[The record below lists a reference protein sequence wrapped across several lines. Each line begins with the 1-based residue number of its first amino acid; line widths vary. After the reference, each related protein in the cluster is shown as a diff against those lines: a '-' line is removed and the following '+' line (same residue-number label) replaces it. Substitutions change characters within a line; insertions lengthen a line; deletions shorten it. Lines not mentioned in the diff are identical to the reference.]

1 MKWSSRCLL
10 RNPLG
15 RYGNARDEAPL
26 TSSMQTPRL
35 GTRGWLVLISL
46 PTAFLTVQ
54 TVGLI
59 WLGGSFGPFIDPD
72 AAYYFAAI
80 NFDAGNSI
88 RFLFHPG
95 VSLIVF
101 GGAVIGGAS
110 KLLYSGSFGA
120 NSLLHFDSLM
130 LIARFSVALFTSSCS
145 LIAGILVARASC
157 SVPLG
162 LALQAGL
169 FSSANA
175 ITFGARLMPEPFLVG
190 IASLLV
196 AVTFCAALKNFVS
209 MRLSILA
216 GVLAII
222 GVATKILF
230 LPFILLYPIAVGF
243 RTRPQVTYVTAMAV
257 SLIVALLPAW
267 KELQIFTTYIDSIA
281 HAKGAYGSGERG
293 FIDYGAAVAALSR
306 MVRDYW
312 IALLAAAVS
321 VLILTRPIGSVG
333 GSLIVRTVIAMTSV
347 LFASIAL
354 VSKQY
359 YAYYLVPAISI
370 VPFMLAVAVTYSR
383 LTRDRGP
390 RVHFSSLCIGVI
402 IVQLIAARV
411 LTAHQFYAESS
422 AIKGAEAAVEKPL
435 MALRSSCYVLPSY
448 SVGLF
453 EYPIVF
459 GFIYANRN
467 DDQVTFYNKAIRLSF
482 DRVLL
487 NYDYFNKAVFIPGDM
502 RDVNSVIPADACIAV
517 VSSYPLFADQ
527 LPFKSPVDDICRV
540 GEIRVALIG
549 RSCSDLNLPRQVD

>member
-1 MKWSSRCLL
+1 M
-10 RNPLG
+10 
-15 RYGNARDEAPL
+15 
-26 TSSMQTPRL
+26 
-35 GTRGWLVLISL
+35 SL
-46 PTAFLTVQ
+46 PTVFLTVQ

-80 NFDAGNSI
+80 NLDAGISI

-145 LIAGILVARASC
+145 LIAGIMVARASS

-162 LALQAGL
+162 LILQAGL
-169 FSSANA
+169 FSSAHA
-175 ITFGARLMPEPFLVG
+175 VTFGARLMPEPFLVG

-196 AVTFCAALKNFVS
+196 AVTFCAALKSFAS
-209 MRLSILA
+209 MRLSIVA
-216 GVLAII
+216 GVLATV
-222 GVATKILF
+222 GLATKILF
-230 LPFILLYPIAVGF
+230 LPFILLYPVAAGF
-243 RTRPQVTYVTAMAV
+243 RARPQVTYLAAMTM
-257 SLIVALLPAW
+257 SLILALLPAW
-267 KELQIFTTYIDSIA
+267 KELQIFTGYIDSIA

-293 FIDYGAAVAALSR
+293 FIDYGAAFLALSR
-306 MVRDYW
+306 IGRDYW
-312 IALLAAAVS
+312 IDLLATAIS
-321 VLILTRPIGSVG
+321 LLILRRQVGSVE
-333 GSLIVRTVIAMTSV
+333 GSLIGRTVFAMALV
-347 LFASIAL
+347 IFASIAI

-370 VPFMLAVAVTYSR
+370 APFMLGVALTYSR
-383 LTRDRGP
+383 IAREMCSYVR
-390 RVHFSSLCIGVI
+390 FSSICIGVV
-402 IVQLIAARV
+402 IVQLVAGRV
-411 LTAHQFYAESS
+411 WTTYQFYSDAN
-422 AIKGAEAAVEKPL
+422 AQKGAEVIVEKPL
-435 MALRSSCYVLPSY
+435 MALRSTCYVLPSY

-453 EYPIVF
+453 EYPIIF
-459 GFIYANRN
+459 GFLYANRN
-467 DDQVTFYNKAIRLSF
+467 DDQVVFYNDAIRLSF

-502 RDVNSVIPADACIAV
+502 RDVNSVIPVDACVAV

-527 LPFKSPVDDICRV
+527 LPFKRPVDDICRV
-540 GEIRVALIG
+540 GDIRVALINH
-549 RSCSDLNLPRQVD
+549 SCIDLNLPRQAD